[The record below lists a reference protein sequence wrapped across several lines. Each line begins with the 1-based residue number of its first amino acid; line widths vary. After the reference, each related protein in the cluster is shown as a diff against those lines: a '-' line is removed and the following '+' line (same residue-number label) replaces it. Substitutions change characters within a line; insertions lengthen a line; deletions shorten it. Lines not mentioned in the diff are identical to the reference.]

1 MKRGFVVAVA
11 GAAIV
16 VAGLT
21 GCSSSNKACNGGA
34 CASGGQGTA
43 KVTVDGKDQS
53 VSGKIVCGT
62 QGNTVTIGVGDTT
75 AQNYVSA
82 QVTTDNPPKVN
93 VVSLGKGSG
102 QQPLTVG
109 PGMGDATATKDGNTY
124 KITGH
129 AGAVDMSN
137 PMAGV
142 QTKPFDMEVTCP

>member
-1 MKRGFVVAVA
+1 VKRGLFVAVA

-16 VAGLT
+16 VAGLV
-21 GCSSSNKACNGGA
+21 GCSSHKSCSGGT
-34 CASGGQGTA
+34 CVSGGQGSA

-53 VSGKIVCGT
+53 VSGKIACGT
-62 QGNTVTIGVGDTT
+62 TAGTVTMTVGDPT
-75 AQNYVSA
+75 AQNAVTA

-93 VVSLGKGSG
+93 TVHIGSANSQG
-102 QQPLTVG
+102 LTMG

-129 AGAVDMSN
+129 VGAVDTSN